1 MPNVQGQE
9 VPEDAFTQTQEIFD
23 VDKILP
29 EPMTAKGVSR
39 MYANEWVELCLKSQ
53 KEGVLEKLSLEE
65 VKRIAVEVYGQF
77 NYLLLTARL
86 KTRNAVIKSRK
97 KVEDINEI
105 YGASLPQT
113 FFPPSEE
120 CTCML

>member
-9 VPEDAFTQTQEIFD
+9 VPEDALPQTQEIFD

-39 MYANEWVELCLKSQ
+39 MYANEWVELCLKAR
-53 KEGVLEKLSLEE
+53 KEGVSEKLGLEE

-77 NYLLLTARL
+77 NYLVLTARL

-97 KVEDINEI
+97 KVEDINET

-113 FFPPSEE
+113 FVSPSEK
-120 CTCML
+120 